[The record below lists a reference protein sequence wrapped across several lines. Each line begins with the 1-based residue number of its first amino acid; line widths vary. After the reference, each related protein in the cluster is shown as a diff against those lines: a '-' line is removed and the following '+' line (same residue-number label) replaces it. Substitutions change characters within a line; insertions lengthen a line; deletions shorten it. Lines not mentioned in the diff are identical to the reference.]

1 MILSVSRRTD
11 IPAFYMPWFMN
22 RLREGYV
29 MVRNPMNYHQVSRVS
44 LSPEVIDCMVF
55 WTKNAMPLTPHLGEI
70 ALQYPF
76 YIQYTL
82 NPYGRDLEPGL
93 PPLAQRLASAC
104 AIAEQFGSKHV
115 VWRYDPI
122 MLTEQYTADWHIE
135 QFAAM
140 ADALKGSAVTAC
152 SASSTCMTRCRPI
165 SGGWASG
172 SAQTGRWIGLRPLSL
187 PSRARMASGCAPVRR
202 RWICSGMASPTAAA
216 WTGI

>member
-44 LSPEVIDCMVF
+44 LSPEVIDCIVF
-55 WTKNAMPLTPHLGEI
+55 WTKNTMPLTPHLGEI

-140 ADALKGSAVTAC
+140 ADALKEAWNTPDYQEFLKNAC
-152 SASSTCMTRCRPI
+152 YLDRPGYADAEEFQQLI
-165 SGGWASG
+165 DEEYTTFEDYLKGA
-172 SAQTGRWIGLRPLSL
+172 GL
-187 PSRARMASGCAPVRR
+187 
-202 RWICSGMASPTAAA
+202 I
-216 WTGI
+216 

>member
-44 LSPEVIDCMVF
+44 LSPEVIDCIVF
-55 WTKNAMPLTPHLGEI
+55 WTKNTMPLMPHLGEI

-93 PPLAQRLASAC
+93 PPLAQPFYYKNLNAQKVKEAAGECLRHRGTVRLKAC
-104 AIAEQFGSKHV
+104 GVAVRSHYADGAIYSGLAHRTVRRHG
-115 VWRYDPI
+115 
-122 MLTEQYTADWHIE
+122 
-135 QFAAM
+135 
-140 ADALKGSAVTAC
+140 
-152 SASSTCMTRCRPI
+152 RCPER
-165 SGGWASG
+165 
-172 SAQTGRWIGLRPLSL
+172 LRP
-187 PSRARMASGCAPVRR
+187 
-202 RWICSGMASPTAAA
+202 
-216 WTGI
+216 

>member
-55 WTKNAMPLTPHLGEI
+55 WTKNAIPLTPHLGEI

-140 ADALKGSAVTAC
+140 TDALKGSARDCVF
-152 SASSTCMTRCRPI
+152 RPI

>member
-44 LSPEVIDCMVF
+44 LSPEVIDCIVF
-55 WTKNAMPLTPHLGEI
+55 WTKNTMPLMPHLGEI

-122 MLTEQYTADWHIE
+122 MLTEQYTAHWHIE

-140 ADALKGSAVTAC
+140 ADAL
-152 SASSTCMTRCRPI
+152 
-165 SGGWASG
+165 
-172 SAQTGRWIGLRPLSL
+172 
-187 PSRARMASGCAPVRR
+187 
-202 RWICSGMASPTAAA
+202 
-216 WTGI
+216 

>member
-44 LSPEVIDCMVF
+44 LSPEVIDCIVF
-55 WTKNAMPLTPHLGEI
+55 WTKNTMPLMPHLGEI

-122 MLTEQYTADWHIE
+122 MLTEQYTADWPGRFRCHRARE
-135 QFAAM
+135 WLPP
-140 ADALKGSAVTAC
+140 ALLCGDGGSAAVWH
-152 SASSTCMTRCRPI
+152 RPRLLR
-165 SGGWASG
+165 GRGFDRGTDRLDDG
-172 SAQTGRWIGLRPLSL
+172 SEEGPEPAPGMRL
-187 PSRARMASGCAPVRR
+187 PGEH
-202 RWICSGMASPTAAA
+202 
-216 WTGI
+216 

>member
-55 WTKNAMPLTPHLGEI
+55 WTKNAIPLTPHLGEI

-93 PPLAQRLASAC
+93 PPLAQRLAMPAPSRN
-104 AIAEQFGSKHV
+104 S
-115 VWRYDPI
+115 
-122 MLTEQYTADWHIE
+122 
-135 QFAAM
+135 
-140 ADALKGSAVTAC
+140 
-152 SASSTCMTRCRPI
+152 
-165 SGGWASG
+165 
-172 SAQTGRWIGLRPLSL
+172 SAQSMWCGGTIPL
-187 PSRARMASGCAPVRR
+187 C
-202 RWICSGMASPTAAA
+202 
-216 WTGI
+216 